1 MHLSQVWEMTR
12 PQRECLCNIKRKHD
26 ACHLECTN
34 SKPHGTVIGGVSE
47 NKCFER
53 YCLRQK
59 SQRPC
64 AGKRGG
70 EKTCGTFHDVSLKLP
85 AFHCKT
91 FEFHRFFNSTNV
103 NHKRV
108 LEQLQFQ
115 TRQWFQIV
123 ESKHCGP
130 IEKQKHLKGSQH
142 KTGQMELQGV
152 STRIV

>member
-1 MHLSQVWEMTR
+1 MMHVILNSQVA
-12 PQRECLCNIKRKHD
+12 KK
-26 ACHLECTN
+26 
-34 SKPHGTVIGGVSE
+34 HGTVIGGVSE

-91 FEFHRFFNSTNV
+91 VEFHRFFNSTNI
-103 NHKRV
+103 NHERV

-130 IEKQKHLKGSQH
+130 IEKQKH
-142 KTGQMELQGV
+142 QGFTTQNWPNGV
-152 STRIV
+152 ARCFDKNRLLEQRPKIRIVLARNCEV